1 MCIRDRGITVSA
13 ADKNWIRLSG
23 SVKGK
28 QSCQV
33 PDQHDQC
40 SLESK
45 LTADQICQQVV
56 PEMMT

>member
-1 MCIRDRGITVSA
+1 MGVIQEITVSA
-13 ADKNWIRLSG
+13 AIKNWIRLSG

-28 QSCQV
+28 QSRKV
-33 PDQHDQC
+33 PDRHGQW

-45 LTADQICQQVV
+45 WTADQICQQVV